1 MYFVY
6 YFNFIIIIMIMII
19 IIIIIFFNYIDDKN
33 YLSKEYIYLIL

>member
-6 YFNFIIIIMIMII
+6 YFNFIIIIMIMI